1 MSDIAELCKRITAEC
16 EASWQALHGIAAG
29 TAQHA
34 FIRARFRIMESYHQR
49 LRDMVGE
56 DEART
61 ILGEIYVSQAN
72 QQGGDR
78 DGAAPVV

>member
-1 MSDIAELCKRITAEC
+1 MSDIVELRKRIAAEC

-34 FIRARFRIMESYHQR
+34 FIRARFRTMESYHQR
-49 LRDMVGE
+49 LRDLVGE

-61 ILGEIYVSQAN
+61 ILGEIYVSQASKH
-72 QQGGDR
+72 GE
-78 DGAAPVV
+78 A